1 VCIALYSLELAIFS
15 SFSISELDSL
25 GDILEGDIDP
35 ESRPFGGEPANG
47 LLLFVEIFLFEGI
60 GLLLPELDFL
70 PVEEMPFKLN
80 SISFL

>member
-1 VCIALYSLELAIFS
+1 MCIALYNLELAMFS

-25 GDILEGDIDP
+25 GDILDGDIDP
-35 ESRPFGGEPANG
+35 KSRPFGGEPANG
-47 LLLFVEIFLFEGI
+47 LLLFAEIFLFEGI

-70 PVEEMPFKLN
+70 PFRLN

>member
-1 VCIALYSLELAIFS
+1 MFS

-25 GDILEGDIDP
+25 GDILDGDIDP
-35 ESRPFGGEPANG
+35 KSRPFGGEPASG
-47 LLLFVEIFLFEGI
+47 LLLFVEIFRFEGI

-70 PVEEMPFKLN
+70 PFKLN